1 MGKAH
6 LSTPI
11 TSDVDS
17 QTADDGRNSAE
28 LLRLDQCA
36 REPIR
41 TPGSIQPHGALL
53 ALDPQSFVISIVSA
67 NCADM
72 LGTGSPL
79 LGQALAEVT
88 GGTFERDVRASVSG
102 SANELNP
109 LHLIVGERSFD
120 AIVHSVDG
128 FVVIELEPE
137 LSGPSPL
144 STSALHALHH
154 RLARST
160 TVEELRAD
168 AAAGLRALTGF
179 DQVMI
184 YHFHPDG
191 HGEIVADDHA
201 DGMEPYGGLHF
212 PASDIPAQARELYLT
227 KLSRAIVNTSRSS
240 VNLLTNTDESMASP
254 LDLGQAELRSVS
266 PHHLKF
272 MSNMGQES
280 TLSISMVRNG
290 ELIGMITCAH
300 RSVLRIPF
308 LLRRGIEVLAN
319 QIALQLDALGRVE
332 QLTRQV
338 AVRSMRSQLMSQLA
352 ATDDIVESLLRGEVT
367 VQDVIEADGV
377 AVRLGGISSVTGTVP
392 QASERELLITH
403 AERTWSVE
411 PFASDAIAV
420 DHPELAAV
428 GRSSAGVLVL
438 RIGGNGDYLAF
449 FRNEIL
455 RSVSWLGDQTSANRN
470 TVLSPRNSFSSWT
483 DSVTDTAEP
492 WDDLIPEAAELARDL
507 EGALLRKAESE
518 LAHLALHDALT
529 GLPNRRNL
537 ISQLE
542 LALDRENADTQLSLL
557 FIDLDGFK
565 GINDSHGHDVGDS
578 LLTLVGQR
586 VVSATRADDLVA
598 RLGGDEFVVL
608 CEDAGGGEVDV
619 IASRV
624 RASIAEP
631 ITIGDLSLS
640 VTASVGTAVAAGD
653 SEASDILRRAD
664 VDMYRAKARRRE
676 PARP

>member
-1 MGKAH
+1 MTTMG
-6 LSTPI
+6 TGDI
-11 TSDVDS
+11 TSEDTHAS
-17 QTADDGRNSAE
+17 RSRAE

-41 TPGSIQPHGALL
+41 TPGAIQPHGALL
-53 ALDPQSFVISIVSA
+53 AVDPLSFVVKIASA
-67 NCADM
+67 NCAEIM
-72 LGTGSPL
+72 GIESTF
-79 LGQALAEVT
+79 LGQTLAKVT
-88 GGTFERDVRASVSG
+88 GATFEREVRASVSG
-102 SANELNP
+102 SPSEVNP
-109 LHLIVGERSFD
+109 LSLVVGDRAFD
-120 AIVHSVDG
+120 ALIHEVDG
-128 FVVIELEPE
+128 FVVVELEPV
-137 LSGPSPL
+137 LTGPSPL
-144 STSALHALHH
+144 STSALYALIH
-154 RLARST
+154 RLALST
-160 TVEELRAD
+160 TVDGLRAD
-168 AAAGLRALTGF
+168 AAAGLRTLTGF
-179 DQVMI
+179 DRVMI

-191 HGEIVADDHA
+191 HGEIMADDHVE
-201 DGMEPYGGLHF
+201 GMEPYGGLHF

-240 VNLLTNTDESMASP
+240 VDLLTDADEPAVSR

-266 PHHLKF
+266 PHHLEF

-280 TLSISMVRNG
+280 TLSISMVRGG

-308 LLRRGIEVLAN
+308 LLRSGLEVLAN
-319 QIALQLDALGRVE
+319 QIALQLSALDRVE

-338 AVRSMRSQLMSQLA
+338 TVRSTRAQLMSQIA
-352 ATDDIVESLLRGEVT
+352 PTDDMVASLLRGRVT

-377 AVRLGGISSVTGTVP
+377 ALRLGGVSAVVGNVP
-392 QASERELLITH
+392 PPAERELLISH

-411 PFASDAIAV
+411 PFASDALAV
-420 DHPELAAV
+420 DYPELAAV
-428 GRSSAGVLVL
+428 DRSSAGVLVL

-455 RSVSWLGDQTSANRN
+455 RSVHWLGDQTSANRN

-492 WDDLIPEAAELARDL
+492 WGDLVVEAVELARDL

-537 ISQLE
+537 IGRLE
-542 LALDRENADTQLSLL
+542 AALDGENTDAELSVL

-565 GINDSHGHDVGDS
+565 GINDSYGHDVGDS
-578 LLTLVGQR
+578 LLTVVGQR
-586 VVSATRADDLVA
+586 IVSATRADDVVA

-608 CEDAGGGEVDV
+608 CEDTGAEEAEF

-631 ITIGDLSLS
+631 LTIGDLSL
-640 VTASVGTAVAAGD
+640 VITASVGAAVAGSD
-653 SEASDILRRAD
+653 TEASAMLQQADIE
-664 VDMYRAKARRRE
+664 MYRAKALRQGSSK
-676 PARP
+676 A